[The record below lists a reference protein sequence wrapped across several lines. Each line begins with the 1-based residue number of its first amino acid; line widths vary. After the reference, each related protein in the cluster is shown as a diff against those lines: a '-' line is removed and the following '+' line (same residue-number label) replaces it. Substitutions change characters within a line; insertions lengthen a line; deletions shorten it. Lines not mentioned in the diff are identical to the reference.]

1 MGIKDGIG
9 KIIKGVFVIGC
20 GLMAAE
26 AVCITGNAL
35 INDSIQF
42 TNDAKDI
49 LARPKAPE
57 PSAPRSWWK
66 GGK

>member
-1 MGIKDGIG
+1 MKDGLG
-9 KIIKGVFVIGC
+9 KIVKGIFVVGC

-35 INDSIQF
+35 ICDVGKF
-42 TNDAKDI
+42 ADDAKDI

>member
-1 MGIKDGIG
+1 MKEVVGKVAKGIFM
-9 KIIKGVFVIGC
+9 VGC

-35 INDSIQF
+35 INDSMKF
-42 TNDAKDI
+42 SNDMKDI

-66 GGK
+66 GGR

>member
-1 MGIKDGIG
+1 MVKESIG
-9 KIIKGVFVIGC
+9 KVAKGIFVVGAA
-20 GLMAAE
+20 LMAAE

-35 INDSIQF
+35 ICDVEKF
-42 TNDAKDI
+42 ADDAKDI